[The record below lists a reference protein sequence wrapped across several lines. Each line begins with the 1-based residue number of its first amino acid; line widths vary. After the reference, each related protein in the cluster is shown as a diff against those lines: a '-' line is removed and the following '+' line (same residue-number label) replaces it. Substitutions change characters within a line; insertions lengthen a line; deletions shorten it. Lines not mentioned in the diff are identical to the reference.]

1 MSKVW
6 FITGSSRGLG
16 RSFAEATL
24 ARGDKV
30 AVSARDVAS
39 LDALKVYGDAVLA
52 LKLDVTDK
60 SAVFAAVRQAK
71 DHFGRLDVI
80 VNNAGY
86 GPFGAVEELSEE
98 DLRKQFETNM
108 FGPLWVVQAALPI
121 MREQGSGHISQIL
134 AATGRFAAWRRYHA
148 PSSRWRA

>member
-1 MSKVW
+1 
-6 FITGSSRGLG
+6 
-16 RSFAEATL
+16 
-24 ARGDKV
+24 
-30 AVSARDVAS
+30 
-39 LDALKVYGDAVLA
+39 VLA

-86 GPFGAVEELSEE
+86 GPFGAVEEL
-98 DLRKQFETNM
+98 RKRFETNM
-108 FGPLWVVQAALPI
+108 PGPLWVVQTALPI

-148 PSSRWRA
+148 RSSRWRA

>member
-1 MSKVW
+1 VRHHINM
-6 FITGSSRGLG
+6 LG
-16 RSFAEATL
+16 RYSFRLPDLPGVLRPEPTL

-52 LKLDVTDK
+52 FKLDVTDK
-60 SAVFAAVRQAK
+60 SAVFPAVRQAK

-98 DLRKQFETNM
+98 DLRPTRSM
-108 FGPLWVVQAALPI
+108 
-121 MREQGSGHISQIL
+121 
-134 AATGRFAAWRRYHA
+134 TGCARV
-148 PSSRWRA
+148 S

>member
-1 MSKVW
+1 VVAALACLR
-6 FITGSSRGLG
+6 I
-16 RSFAEATL
+16 RSA
-24 ARGDKV
+24 
-30 AVSARDVAS
+30 SAAS
-39 LDALKVYGDAVLA
+39 LALKVYGDAVLA

-71 DHFGRLDVI
+71 DHFGRLHVI

-121 MREQGSGHISQIL
+121 MRERGSGHISQIL